1 VYDTVGLAA
10 EMKEM
15 VLEYKMEK
23 KR

>member
-15 VLEYKMEK
+15 VLEYRKEQK
-23 KR
+23 G